1 MGRLRQTKNPDLVQA
16 KKAILR
22 KVTFMKCLELIK
34 VLAIVAIA
42 LKYLGLFP
50 L

>member
-22 KVTFMKCLELIK
+22 KVTFMKLVQVIQCAAL
-34 VLAIVAIA
+34 VAIA
-42 LKYLGLFP
+42 AKYLGLI
-50 L
+50 